1 MKAVILANGEFPK
14 SNSLIQE
21 LKNAEFLVVCDGAM
35 IHLEK
40 LGIVPEIIIGDLDSL
55 PSKLKIKYQDRVVQ
69 LKEQASNDLS
79 KAFYHCLTLGF
90 DEFII
95 LGATGKRE
103 DHSIANVSLLSEYAK
118 HCKDLTMRSDFGEFR
133 VYSLPC
139 KIPTQKGE
147 QISLFCLDPEAK
159 ITSKYLKYPL
169 MNLELRIWANGTLN
183 QAEGDFFTLSAD
195 RQTQIIVYKEKVLF
209 NHCSLID

>member
-14 SNSLIQE
+14 SDSLIQE

-35 IHLEK
+35 IHLER
-40 LGIVPEIIIGDLDSL
+40 LGIIPKVIIGDLDSL
-55 PSKLKIKYQDRVVQ
+55 PFALKTKYQDRVVQ

-79 KAFYHCLTLGF
+79 KAFYHCISLGF
-90 DEFII
+90 DEFVI

-103 DHSIANVSLLSEYAK
+103 DHSIANVSLLSEYAR
-118 HCKDLTMRSDFGEFR
+118 HCKDLVMKSDFGEFR
-133 VYSLPC
+133 IYSLPC
-139 KIPTQKGE
+139 EIPTQKGE
-147 QISLFCLDPEAK
+147 QISLFCLNPEAK

-169 MNLELRIWANGTLN
+169 VDLELKIWANGTLN

-195 RQTQIIVYKEKVLF
+195 RQAQMIVYKEKRIF
-209 NHCSLID
+209 